1 MIDERD
7 FFLHFNE
14 FKKYVEDAELYKTII
29 DALDCEFDKILSE
42 KKNV

>member
-14 FKKYVEDAELYKTII
+14 FKKYVKDAEPITILKDI
-29 DALDCEFDKILSE
+29 EF
-42 KKNV
+42 